1 MDIKEE
7 NKNVL
12 QKSVKFTEK
21 FALNEV
27 KIKANEQI
35 GKIVKDYI
43 RDYLYSKDIKGIDPY
58 KIMLKTLPG
67 KRFII
72 DCGKN
77 IDILRRSYSLG
88 LINLKDA
95 EYIIKLTEKA
105 QLPSIYSAIASLKR
119 LIQKEKLEVSDEI
132 VNVANN
138 ILENSGLY
146 NIEGINPVKMNRT
159 ESKSIDNLMK
169 EYTIMTSKLTDGKS
183 EELEKLSTR
192 SDEFGLIASIGSINV
207 MAYQAYLNGFL
218 TFKETDS
225 IIQDTMK
232 KLKEVG
238 DKNKIIFAE

>member
-1 MDIKEE
+1 MYYK
-7 NKNVL
+7 
-12 QKSVKFTEK
+12 KSVKFTEK

-35 GKIVKDYI
+35 GKIVKYYI
-43 RDYLYSKDIKGIDPY
+43 RDYLYSKDIKGRDLY

-77 IDILRRSYSLG
+77 IDILRKSYSLG

-105 QLPSIYSAIASLKR
+105 QLPSIYSAIVSLKR

-138 ILENSGLY
+138 ILEKSGLY

-183 EELEKLSTR
+183 EELEKLSTG

-238 DKNKIIFAE
+238 EKNKVIFAK

>member
-1 MDIKEE
+1 M
-7 NKNVL
+7 
-12 QKSVKFTEK
+12 
-21 FALNEV
+21 LN
-27 KIKANEQI
+27 
-35 GKIVKDYI
+35 
-43 RDYLYSKDIKGIDPY
+43 
-58 KIMLKTLPG
+58 TLPG

-105 QLPSIYSAIASLKR
+105 QLPSIYSAIVSLKR

-138 ILENSGLY
+138 ILEKSRLY

-225 IIQDTMK
+225 IIQDTIK
-232 KLKEVG
+232 KLKEIG
-238 DKNKIIFAE
+238 EKNKVIFAK